1 MHRDGIR
8 VSLLE
13 NPGPWP
19 PSRKIACPLPVQG
32 TTKPLRLTADTS
44 QVYTI
49 QGFKDMPAHSETN
62 TPILVASRN
71 SDLTDRISSV
81 LNEAFAVTVYTHVDE
96 TPEHLDALKPQL
108 LMLDPGLF
116 KDKIQDTISNTLS
129 RHPQVRV
136 IILVDEQNNPVD
148 QLALFKSGVHGF
160 LAHTIS
166 SELLFKAAHAVCS
179 GEVWVPRQ
187 LIASL
192 VGELARDTSAGTYT
206 LKFAGN
212 HSIEH
217 LTPRELQVAEM
228 VHLGGN
234 NKTIARKLD
243 ISERTV
249 KAHLSAIFRKLD
261 IENRLHLALYFSQ
274 LR

>member
-1 MHRDGIR
+1 MI
-8 VSLLE
+8 
-13 NPGPWP
+13 
-19 PSRKIACPLPVQG
+19 PVRQG
-32 TTKPLRLTADTS
+32 GAKPLSQCADTS
-44 QVYTI
+44 EVYTI
-49 QGFKDMPAHSETN
+49 QGLEDMPAHTDTN
-62 TPILVASRN
+62 PHILVASSN
-71 SDLTDRISSV
+71 SDLAERIDSV
-81 LNEAFAVTVYTHVDE
+81 LNEAFRVTISSAMHE
-96 TPEHLDALKPQL
+96 IQKHLDALKPQL
-108 LMLDPGLF
+108 FMLDPGLF
-116 KDKIQDTISNTLS
+116 QDSIQDTISNILS
-129 RHPQVRV
+129 RHPKIRV
-136 IILVDEQNNPVD
+136 IILEDEKNNPVD

-160 LAHTIS
+160 LAHSIS
-166 SELLFKAAHAVCS
+166 PELLLKAAHALCG

-192 VGELARDTSAGTYT
+192 VGELARDTSAGTHT
-206 LKFAGN
+206 LNFAGN

-274 LR
+274 LK

>member
-1 MHRDGIR
+1 
-8 VSLLE
+8 
-13 NPGPWP
+13 
-19 PSRKIACPLPVQG
+19 
-32 TTKPLRLTADTS
+32 
-44 QVYTI
+44 
-49 QGFKDMPAHSETN
+49 MPAHTDTN
-62 TPILVASRN
+62 LHILVASCN
-71 SDLTDRISSV
+71 SNLVERINSV
-81 LNEAFAVTVYTHVDE
+81 LNEAFTVTVSSSDDE
-96 TPEHLDALKPQL
+96 IRKHLDTLKPQL
-108 LMLDPGLF
+108 CMLDPVLF
-116 KDKIQDTISNTLS
+116 NDNIQDTVSNTLS
-129 RHPQVRV
+129 RHPQIRV
-136 IILVDEQNNPVD
+136 IILEDDQNNPVD

-160 LAHTIS
+160 LSHTIS
-166 SELLFKAAHAVCS
+166 SDLLVKAAHAVCS

-192 VGELARDTSAGTYT
+192 VGELARDTSANTHT

-234 NKTIARKLD
+234 NKTIARELD

-261 IENRLHLALYFSQ
+261 LENRLHLALYFSQ
-274 LR
+274 LK